1 MTHTVDRD
9 SLAAALRDLFPFIE
23 RERWPFTLEQATDAI
38 LAALPSPEP
47 TLDVE
52 RLARAIASAGIHV
65 DVRDP
70 LVRTEPCDS
79 CARGVRV
86 IAREYAALAATEEPK

>member
-1 MTHTVDRD
+1 VTHTVDRD

-52 RLARAIASAGIHV
+52 RLANAIEQAVDAVPRHAWHDQAAAIAA
-65 DVRDP
+65 
-70 LVRTEPCDS
+70 
-79 CARGVRV
+79 
-86 IAREYAALAATEEPK
+86 EYARLAETSGEPR